1 MSEIQMSKYKRKGD
15 CVEEPK
21 FKCDCNKEIKD
32 VYKPPSNFKYAGC
45 DESNNPVFECKDCKV
60 SVWG

>member
-1 MSEIQMSKYKRKGD
+1 M
-15 CVEEPK
+15 EEPK